1 MLPICVEALL
11 MQIADMSD
19 SCNAFSKQSDTPQ
32 TQLSSILFY
41 LNQHLKD
48 PVTLD
53 EISDHFFISKHHL
66 NKVFKKATGTTV
78 IDYLLRKR
86 IAYAQMLLFN
96 GYHAKEA
103 AANSGFLD
111 YSSFYRSYVRIL
123 GHPPG
128 ADRGVLAKPN
138 DSGIGNVT
146 VQI

>member
-1 MLPICVEALL
+1 

-19 SCNAFSKQSDTPQ
+19 SCKAFSKETNARQ
-32 TQLSSILFY
+32 TQMGSILFY
-41 LNQHLKD
+41 LNQHLKE
-48 PVTLD
+48 PLTLD

-96 GYHAKEA
+96 GWHAKEA
-103 AANSGFLD
+103 AADSGFSD

-128 ADRGVLAKPN
+128 ADRGSLAMQN
-138 DSGIGNVT
+138 DNGMENVT
-146 VQI
+146 VRI